1 MSKLDGQIQAKD
13 HAAIKL
19 ESPVSA
25 PPLRELERELSLTEQ
40 ELLQEILRSLRVIG
54 YGSVVIT
61 VHDGHVVEIQRT
73 ERIRKGASKQV

>member
-13 HAAIKL
+13 HAAIRL
-19 ESPVSA
+19 ESLASA
-25 PPLRELERELSLTEQ
+25 PPLRELERDLSVNEQ
-40 ELLQEILRSLRVIG
+40 ELFQEILRSLRLIR

-73 ERIRKGASKQV
+73 ERIRKGPSKQV

>member
-13 HAAIKL
+13 HAAIRP
-19 ESPVSA
+19 ESLASV
-25 PPLRELERELSLTEQ
+25 PPLRELELSVNEQ
-40 ELLQEILRSLRVIG
+40 ELFQEILRSLRLIR

-73 ERIRKGASKQV
+73 ERIRKGPSKQV